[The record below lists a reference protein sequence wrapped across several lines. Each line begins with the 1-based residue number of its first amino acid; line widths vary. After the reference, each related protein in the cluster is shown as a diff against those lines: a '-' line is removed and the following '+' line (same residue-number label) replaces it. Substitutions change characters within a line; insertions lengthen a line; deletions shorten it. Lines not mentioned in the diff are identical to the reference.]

1 MSNETDEDS
10 ILMIVED
17 TEKMLAKLP
26 GIEMAMAMTLAKRQ
40 NFITWPVDM
49 KLEKDFCEECVL
61 YQVPH
66 YHLIGTLR

>member
-1 MSNETDEDS
+1 MTNEP

-26 GIEMAMAMTLAKRQ
+26 IIEMSMALVLARKLG
-40 NFITWPVDM
+40 TETVDM
-49 KLEKDFCEECVL
+49 KLDKDFCPSCPI
-61 YQVPH
+61 YRVPH